1 MAGRLRGLLVLS
13 VAAVVVCT
21 SAAAPGGSG
30 RFDRPRPGFSPP
42 TTELRPAEPAD
53 VGMAAEP
60 LDRAFERLRAWTG
73 PTPDRQHPMYAG
85 AVGLVAHD
93 GRIVRHEASG
103 YELRYADGTGRELP
117 RGQWEPARRGT
128 IFDIASL
135 TKLFTSITALQEVER
150 GNIRLDAPVADYL
163 PAFAEHGKQ
172 DITVRQL
179 MTHTSGLPAE
189 VRLWTLP
196 PEERIPAV
204 LGIRPEHE
212 PGTHYTYSDPNMITL
227 GLLVERV
234 SGRSLDEVVA
244 ERITGPLGMSDTGYR
259 PAERLRHRIA
269 ATEYQRNPDRGMVR
283 GRVHD
288 ENAWSLGGVAGHA
301 GVFASAR
308 DLAVLGQALLNGGT
322 YGGHRILSEAGV
334 EGMLANENTEF
345 PGSAHGLGFELDQR
359 FYMGGLSGPR
369 TAGHTGFTGTSL
381 VLDRDSRTV
390 AVLLSNRVHPTREW
404 GSNSPA
410 RRALASGVAEALAV
424 RPRHGA
430 DSWFAR
436 RDGVLRTA
444 ELGPVRGDVAVRFD
458 AFVDTQQDPDGTDAL
473 RLEAS
478 ADGRD
483 WRPVPL
489 RARGGGAPAGP
500 TEQLAGAGHR
510 SWWEV
515 TGRVPAERGER
526 VRLRWRYVTD
536 ESYFGR
542 GVNLDGVRVR
552 DRDRVLL
559 DSPEELQP
567 QGWIRTPR

>member
-13 VAAVVVCT
+13 VAALVMST

-30 RFDRPRPGFSPP
+30 RFDRPRPGFSPS
-42 TTELRPAEPAD
+42 TTVLRPAEPAD

-60 LDRAFERLRAWTG
+60 LDRAFDQLRAWTG
-73 PTPDRQHPMYAG
+73 PTPDRQHPMYSG

-93 GRIVRHEASG
+93 GRIVRHEAAG
-103 YELRYADGTGRELP
+103 HELRYADDTGAELP
-117 RGQWEPARRGT
+117 RDQWESTERDT

-135 TKLFTSITALQEVER
+135 TKLFTAISALQEVER
-150 GNIRLDAPVADYL
+150 GNVRLDAPVADYL
-163 PAFAEHGKQ
+163 PAFAENGKQ

-179 MTHTSGLPAE
+179 LTHTSGLPAE
-189 VRLWTLP
+189 VQLWKLP
-196 PEERIPAV
+196 PAERVPAV
-204 LGIRPEHE
+204 LGLRPENE

-234 SGRSLDEVVA
+234 SGRSLDEVVS
-244 ERITGPLGMSDTGYR
+244 ERITEPLGMSDTGYR
-259 PAERLRHRIA
+259 PAEQLHHRIA

-288 ENAWSLGGVAGHA
+288 ENAWSLGGVAGQA
-301 GVFASAR
+301 GIFASAG
-308 DLAVLGQALLNGGT
+308 DLAVLGQALLNGGA
-322 YGGHRILSEAGV
+322 YGDHRILSESTV
-334 EGMLANENTEF
+334 ESMLRNENTEF

-381 VLDRDSRTV
+381 VLDRDSRSV

-410 RRALASGVAEALAV
+410 RRVLANGIAESLAV
-424 RPRHGA
+424 RPRDGA
-430 DSWFAR
+430 DSWFAP
-436 RDGVLRTA
+436 RDGALRTA
-444 ELGPVRGDVAVRFD
+444 ELGPVRGDVSVRFD
-458 AFVDTQQDPDGTDAL
+458 AFVDTQQDSDGTDAL

-478 ADGRD
+478 ADGRN

-489 RARGGGAPAGP
+489 RARGEGAPAGT

-515 TGRVPAERGER
+515 TGRVPADQGER

-536 ESYFGR
+536 EAYFGR
-542 GVNLDGVRVR
+542 GVNLDGVEVR

-559 DSPEELQP
+559 DSPADLRAR
-567 QGWIRTPR
+567 GWFRTPR